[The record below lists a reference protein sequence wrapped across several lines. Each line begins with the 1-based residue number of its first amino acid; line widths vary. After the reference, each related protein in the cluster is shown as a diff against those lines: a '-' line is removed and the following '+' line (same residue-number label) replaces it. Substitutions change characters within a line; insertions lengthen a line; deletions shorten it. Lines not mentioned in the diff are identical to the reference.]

1 MNTQSKVR
9 LWNVAICLVL
19 GLSVSSSHA
28 FSLLGPYESWMTP
41 TNGFQLVGDIGGP
54 MNLGAEYRWNV
65 PVVTYGFDQ
74 SFLDYFGTNGVAA
87 VESAIQILNELP
99 PASQIVLTNYPFES
113 RNLNYAAQAQ
123 SLFDLKSETLSL
135 LLEQMGLTSPTRYIY
150 VLRQWNPVLTDPAN
164 EELYFSVFEGT
175 NISDYV
181 VARNYDPQELTASPY
196 VNDTL
201 YSGFIETFPDQSH
214 YIVQFSVDA
223 LADAYSAVADGDL
236 VAGTFYQGLT
246 CDDVGGL
253 RYLLETNNYN
263 FETLLPDVQGAGTN
277 ANNYVNFALR
287 GGVDKITFVQETVD
301 PLLGEF
307 FSPVTNQYTDTY
319 VTNNVL
325 MQQQLERV
333 TTRPDFLFC
342 AADFGNSN
350 TSSVE
355 LSSSTGTS
363 NWINNAASNGNPG
376 GAGPGVIQPQVRITF
391 NKVGCRFFTSGN
403 NSDEVAYDESRLFG
417 SFDGSTNAP
426 ISYPVAQPGFGQLSV
441 YMCLEMGQASN
452 GFARGFHWEPAS
464 STGAAFAMQ
473 TSTNL
478 TDWRT
483 LFTVTNNGSV
493 ITYIVN
499 NPASP
504 GRFYRLVP
512 Q

>member
-65 PVVTYGFDQ
+65 PVVTYAFDP
-74 SFLDYFGTNGVAA
+74 SFVNFFGSNGVAA
-87 VESAIQILNELP
+87 VNSAIQILNNLP
-99 PASQIVLTNYPFES
+99 AASQIDPGTYPLDTSGVNYQ
-113 RNLNYAAQAQ
+113 AQAEG
-123 SLFDLKSETLSL
+123 LIDLKSETLFL
-135 LLEQMGLTSPTRYIY
+135 MLQQLGLAQPQRFMFCVHDYSVVGGNSNATV
-150 VLRQWNPVLTDPAN
+150 VLRNFDPFTFA
-164 EELYFSVFEGT
+164 YT
-175 NISDYV
+175 NG
-181 VARNYDPQELTASPY
+181 L
-196 VNDTL
+196 NDTL
-201 YSGFIETFPDQSH
+201 FTSNLTWQVSNGTQVD
-214 YIVQFSVDA
+214 SVIITAYPVDP
-223 LADAYSAVADGDL
+223 LASTEIAVADGW
-236 VAGTFYQGLT
+236 AGTSPGLFYTALT
-246 CDDVGGL
+246 RDDVGGL
-253 RYLLETNNYN
+253 RYLLRTNNYN
-263 FETLLPDVQGAGTN
+263 FESLLPDVQGAGTN
-277 ANNYVNFALR
+277 ANNYVNLALR
-287 GGVDKITFVQETVD
+287 GGTDKITFVQTTVD
-301 PLLGEF
+301 PFLGEF
-307 FSPVTNQYTDTY
+307 FSPMTNQFTATY
-319 VTNNVL
+319 VTNSALV
-325 MQQQLERV
+325 QEQLQRV

-391 NKVGCRFFTSGN
+391 NKVGRRFFTSGN

-426 ISYPVAQPGFGQLSV
+426 ISYPVAQPGLGQMSV
-441 YMCLEMGQASN
+441 QMWLEMGQASN